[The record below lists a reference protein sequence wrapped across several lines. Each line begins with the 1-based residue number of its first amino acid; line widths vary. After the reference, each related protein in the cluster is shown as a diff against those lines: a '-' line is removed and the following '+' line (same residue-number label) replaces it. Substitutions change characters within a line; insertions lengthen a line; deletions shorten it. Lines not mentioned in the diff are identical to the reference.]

1 MNPLS
6 RFVQV
11 CTTSQTGSLI
21 YGCSCTAASI
31 TRLVYMKKDFRL
43 TTSISDV
50 PWDLVWTTTWA
61 ALELNIGVTCA
72 CLPQLRPLFMLRR
85 APRYQ
90 SSPTS
95 LKSPSTEESS
105 GAKTTNS
112 GHAWSFWNHDL
123 QQELRAEVQSTN
135 SAPRDVYETTSKS
148 NDNRGQEYEGWNKNI
163 IVDRRWEVASGTSC
177 STTSGDGTEISSLRR
192 SMESS

>member
-1 MNPLS
+1 MMNPLS

-72 CLPQLRPLFMLRR
+72 CLPQLRPLFMLHR

-90 SSPTS
+90 SCPTS
-95 LKSPSTEESS
+95 LNYLVQRGARARRQQILDMLGAFGTTTCNKSSRQRFRVQILRLGMCMKRP
-105 GAKTTNS
+105 AK
-112 GHAWSFWNHDL
+112 AMII
-123 QQELRAEVQSTN
+123 
-135 SAPRDVYETTSKS
+135 
-148 NDNRGQEYEGWNKNI
+148 EGRNT
-163 IVDRRWEVASGTSC
+163 R
-177 STTSGDGTEISSLRR
+177 DGTKIL
-192 SMESS
+192 